1 MSKISGILKSVVG
14 TRRGRIG
21 LFAIAAAALGA
32 FLLTGSSPS
41 VEIVQPT
48 KGPAVQAVY
57 GTGAIEPVVWAKVA
71 STVAGRIVDIKAR
84 DNDKVKRGDVLLQLD
99 DREARAKLAEF
110 EANEKFMR
118 EELDRTNK
126 LIERNVASR
135 QQFERAQSQMLA
147 ARAAVDAQKQKVA
160 DLRIL
165 SPIDGS
171 VLRQDGNIGEV
182 VTVGQALFW
191 IGNCCPMRVDA
202 EIDEEQIPLVKVG
215 QRALVKVDAFPDRAF
230 AGQVTEITQKG
241 DPVNKNYRVRIAL
254 PDDTPLMIGM
264 TTEINVV
271 VREVKDAMLVPD
283 RAIKG
288 RDQVWVVADGR
299 AQLKRVKV
307 GVRGQTLSEITE
319 GLAAGDWVI
328 ANPPRDLAAGTR
340 VKAKPAKPAAQAK

>member
-1 MSKISGILKSVVG
+1 MNKISGILKSVVG

-21 LFAIAAAALGA
+21 LFVIAAAALGA
-32 FLLTGSSPS
+32 FLLTGGSPS
-41 VEIVQPT
+41 VEIVQPI

-118 EELDRTNK
+118 EELDRTNM

-171 VLRQDGNIGEV
+171 VLRQDGNFGEV
-182 VTVGQALFW
+182 VTVGQARVW
-191 IGNCCPMRVDA
+191 IGNC
-202 EIDEEQIPLVKVG
+202 
-215 QRALVKVDAFPDRAF
+215 
-230 AGQVTEITQKG
+230 
-241 DPVNKNYRVRIAL
+241 
-254 PDDTPLMIGM
+254 
-264 TTEINVV
+264 
-271 VREVKDAMLVPD
+271 
-283 RAIKG
+283 
-288 RDQVWVVADGR
+288 
-299 AQLKRVKV
+299 
-307 GVRGQTLSEITE
+307 
-319 GLAAGDWVI
+319 
-328 ANPPRDLAAGTR
+328 
-340 VKAKPAKPAAQAK
+340 